1 MEGIG
6 EGQQFSR
13 LRWTRLRFD
22 VTVGARF
29 VLSIGADSVGRVH
42 ILRPDED
49 CNALDGES
57 SRSVLAVNPG
67 ALVWARVRTQGV
79 SMLVGERGSAPHAR
93 VRVRYA
99 THTENGAGAATLCLL
114 RDYEPPRRSRLL
126 APYAY
131 AVPRKSVADML
142 ADATFEEGARARA
155 RDRRGIAPADEAHA
169 ARARAQARTRC
180 LRVLHR
186 QDSFTGT
193 PKLKRGG
200 WKPNCGFF
208 LWPARVC
215 DEMGSPR
222 RAAGTVA
229 HCRRA

>member
-6 EGQQFSR
+6 DGQPFSR

-22 VTVGARF
+22 ATVGARF

-42 ILRPDED
+42 ILRPGED
-49 CNALDGES
+49 CTALEGES

-99 THTENGAGAATLCLL
+99 THTEDGAGAATLCLL
-114 RDYEPPRRSRLL
+114 RDYEPPRRSRLI

-131 AVPRKSVADML
+131 AVPRNSVAHML
-142 ADATFEEGARARA
+142 ADASFEEGARARA
-155 RDRRGIAPADEAHA
+155 RDRREIAPADEAHA
-169 ARARAQARTRC
+169 ARARAQARTRGQA
-180 LRVLHR
+180 RAGR
-186 QDSFTGT
+186 AE
-193 PKLKRGG
+193 
-200 WKPNCGFF
+200 NF
-208 LWPARVC
+208 LSSAVRMPAEALQVAAFIARELY
-215 DEMGSPR
+215 DEPGYI
-222 RAAGTVA
+222 
-229 HCRRA
+229 